1 MITLPPGLPWLKLR
15 CKPRHG
21 CGPMLPKRIW
31 RAHNIS
37 TTGCATMPAPS
48 PNWRLRGKR
57 YPMIRVSSN
66 SPATFCGGAASRRKV
81 CSNLQRAVE
90 LDPRNF
96 YTLQQIALSYQ
107 FLGRY
112 AEAIAALDRALAIMP
127 DNVETRANRGL
138 WYMCWKGDTRP
149 LHQTIDAILA
159 QGPGAIASAADI
171 WFFCAL
177 AERDP
182 AAAERALVAL
192 GDNPCW
198 SEGAIILSHSFGE
211 GLLARMTKDEAR
223 ARTAFEAARA
233 RQEKI
238 VQAQPDYGPPLCVLG
253 LIDAALGRKDLAL
266 DEGRRAIALMPV
278 EKDVNNGSRVL
289 QYFAITAAWAG
300 DKELAL
306 QQLEAGL
313 RAPIA
318 SLMLSYGALKLLPF
332 WDPLRGDPRFEKI
345 VESLAPKDN

>member
-1 MITLPPGLPWLKLR
+1 MEIARRALPNDSRLFELTGFILRRRGQQEEGLR
-15 CKPRHG
+15 
-21 CGPMLPKRIW
+21 
-31 RAHNIS
+31 
-37 TTGCATMPAPS
+37 
-48 PNWRLRGKR
+48 
-57 YPMIRVSSN
+57 
-66 SPATFCGGAASRRKV
+66 
-81 CSNLQRAVE
+81 NLERAVE

-96 YTLQQIALSYQ
+96 YTLQQVGLSYQ
-107 FLGRY
+107 TLGRY
-112 AEAIAALDRALAIMP
+112 AEAIAALDRALAIVP

-138 WYMCWKGDTRP
+138 WNICWKADTRP

-159 QGPGAIASAADI
+159 QGPGAIAIASAADI

-198 SEGAIILSHSFGE
+198 VDDTIQLSRSFGE

-233 RQEKI
+233 QQEKI
-238 VQAQPDYGPPLCVLG
+238 VQAQPDYGPALCVLG
-253 LIDAALGRKDLAL
+253 LIDAALGRKELAL
-266 DEGRRAIALMPV
+266 DEGRRAIVLTPL
-278 EKDVNNGSRVL
+278 EKDVSNGSLIV
-289 QYFAITAAWAG
+289 QYFAITGAWAG
-300 DKELAL
+300 EKELAL

-313 RAPIA
+313 RAPAA
-318 SLMLSYGALKLLPF
+318 SLMLSYGALKLFPV

-345 VESLAPKDN
+345 VQSLAPK

>member
-1 MITLPPGLPWLKLR
+1 
-15 CKPRHG
+15 
-21 CGPMLPKRIW
+21 
-31 RAHNIS
+31 
-37 TTGCATMPAPS
+37 
-48 PNWRLRGKR
+48 
-57 YPMIRVSSN
+57 
-66 SPATFCGGAASRRKV
+66 
-81 CSNLQRAVE
+81 
-90 LDPRNF
+90 
-96 YTLQQIALSYQ
+96 
-107 FLGRY
+107 
-112 AEAIAALDRALAIMP
+112 MP
-127 DNVETRANRGL
+127 DNVEMRATRGL
-138 WYMCWKGDTRP
+138 CYVFWKADTRP

-198 SEGAIILSHSFGE
+198 GEGAINLSRSFGE

-233 RQEKI
+233 QQEKI
-238 VQAQPDYGPPLCVLG
+238 VQAQPDYGPALCVLG

-266 DEGRRAIALMPV
+266 DEGRRAIALMPL
-278 EKDVNNGSRVL
+278 EKDVINGSRVL

-300 DKELAL
+300 EKELAL

-313 RAPIA
+313 RAPVA
-318 SLMLSYGALKLLPF
+318 SLDAELRRLKTAPLLGPAPRRSALRKN
-332 WDPLRGDPRFEKI
+332 RRVACAKGTAQ
-345 VESLAPKDN
+345 VEEG